1 MARLWFI
8 RIGGTAMGGVA
19 AACQQMG
26 DEVFGS
32 EPDLY
37 EPMKSYLAQSGVEV
51 NPKFD
56 ADAMTAARPDFIVV
70 GNAVSRGN
78 PELEAAMNL
87 RWPMVSLPQLVRDRL
102 IGQKT
107 SVVVAGTHGK
117 TTTTAML
124 AWILEVA
131 GRSPGFLIGGV
142 PGNFDVSCR
151 PAAGDVFVSEGD
163 EYDSAF
169 FDKRSKFIHYR
180 PDVAIL
186 NNLEFDHSDIFDSL
200 ADVKRSFRHFVRLVP
215 SGGTILSLAGDA
227 SLEDVLATDA
237 HAPVV
242 RFGFEDGDWRAT
254 QIVESAE
261 GVQFAL
267 NGPGGAQRISLPM
280 PGRHNAL
287 NAVAAA
293 AGAVTLGV
301 PLEAVRSALE
311 TFRPPKR
318 RLEVKGD
325 WRGVTVIEDFA
336 HHPTAIAQTIR
347 ALRTM
352 YPGRRLW
359 VAFEPR
365 SNTTTRNVFQTELTD
380 ALALADGVFL
390 GALDRPH
397 RYTAQERLDV
407 DRLVQELERRGKFAW
422 SVPLE
427 AGPFWG
433 DLVLARMA
441 AEVRSGDVLAVLT
454 NGDFGGLRQAIS
466 HEIAPIEAA
475 GTSQ

>member
-19 AACQQMG
+19 AACRQMG

-37 EPMKSYLAQSGVEV
+37 EPMKSYLAGLGVEV
-51 NPKFD
+51 RPEFN
-56 ADAMTAARPDFIVV
+56 ADAMVAARPDLVVV

-78 PELEAAMNL
+78 PELEAAMN
-87 RWPMVSLPQLVRDRL
+87 RRMPMVSLPQLVRERL

-131 GRSPGFLIGGV
+131 GFTPGFLIGGV

-151 PAAGDVFVSEGD
+151 PAVGDVFVSEGD

-180 PDVAIL
+180 PDVVIL

-215 SGGTILSLAGDA
+215 GRGTILSLAGDA
-227 SLEDVLATDA
+227 NLEDVLATDA
-237 HAPVV
+237 HAPVM
-242 RFGFEDGDWRAT
+242 RFGLEAGDRQAT
-254 QIVESAE
+254 EVVESAS

-267 NGPGGAQRISLPM
+267 RGPGGSEQITLPM
-280 PGRHNAL
+280 PGRYNAL

-293 AGAVTLGV
+293 AGAVTLGAS
-301 PLEAVRSALE
+301 LEAVRTALA

-318 RLEVKGD
+318 RLEIKGD
-325 WRGVTVIEDFA
+325 WRGVTLVEDFA
-336 HHPTAIAQTIR
+336 HHPTAIKQAIG
-347 ALRTM
+347 ALRAM
-352 YPGRRLW
+352 FPGRRLW

-365 SNTTTRNVFQTELTD
+365 SNTTTRNVFQAELTE

-397 RYTAQERLDV
+397 RYTADERLDTE
-407 DRLVQELERRGKFAW
+407 RLVQELARRGVAGW
-422 SVPLE
+422 SVPLD
-427 AGPFWG
+427 AGPGWG
-433 DLVLARMA
+433 DLVLARIE
-441 AEVRSGDVLAVLT
+441 AEVGPGDVLAVLT
-454 NGDFGGLRQAIS
+454 NGDFGGLRRALA
-466 HEIAPIEAA
+466 ERTAPIAA
-475 GTSQ
+475 VHTSH